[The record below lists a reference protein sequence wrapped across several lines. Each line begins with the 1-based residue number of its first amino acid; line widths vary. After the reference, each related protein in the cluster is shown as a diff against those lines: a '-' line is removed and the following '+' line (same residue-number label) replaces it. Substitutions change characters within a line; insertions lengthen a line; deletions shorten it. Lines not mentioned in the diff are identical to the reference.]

1 MGGAAIEPLSKDYA
15 PKRVVEYRILGPLEV
30 VSDDAPIPLG
40 GPKQR
45 ATLAILLLNANRVVS
60 IDRIAD
66 DLYAGSPPVTAV
78 TQVQRQISDLRKTI
92 GPASGIETRPPG
104 YVLHSTSDSVDLGRF
119 ERLAEEAARSDAS
132 RAAEL
137 LRDALGLWRGTPLAD
152 LVDEPFAASAVGRL
166 EEIRLLALEQR
177 IDADLDLG
185 RHRELVGELEILHA
199 EESSRERF
207 LAQLM
212 LALYRSGRQ
221 ADALATFRRARQLL
235 MDELGIEPVP
245 ALRELEQAI
254 LRQDASLDLAA
265 STRLPSRGDR
275 LRSILAVS
283 TEDSSVDGLVTL
295 AAPLAALQGRDLIL
309 TRAVEDE
316 QDVASAAAAL
326 NVLRQTAAATRVAAF
341 ATRDIAHDV
350 ARLVSSYDVDLVL
363 VNAPPELDG
372 SHLPA
377 ELGALFGSS
386 TADVAVVRPGQ
397 TDSGDGVF
405 VPFGGGKHDWAAA
418 EVGAWLARATGA
430 RLTLVGTSGEP
441 ERGRRDASALL
452 ADASLAVQQVAGVET
467 APLLAERSEDGLLEA
482 IAGARVV
489 VAGIVEQWRRAG
501 IGDSRRALLS
511 RARQTVLLVHRGMRP
526 GGLAPRGAGTRFTW
540 TLEPAPR

>member
-1 MGGAAIEPLSKDYA
+1 VL
-15 PKRVVEYRILGPLEV
+15 EYRILGPLEV
-30 VSDDAPIPLG
+30 VNDDAPIPLG

-45 ATLAILLLNANRVVS
+45 ATLAILLLNANHVVA

-78 TQVQRQISDLRKTI
+78 TQVQRQISDLRKAI

-104 YVLHSTSDSVDLGRF
+104 YVLQTAPDGVDLGRF
-119 ERLAEEAARSDAS
+119 ELLAAEAARSDPS

-137 LRDALGLWRGTPLAD
+137 LRDALALWRGAPLAD

-177 IDADLDLG
+177 IDADLELG
-185 RHRELVGELEILHA
+185 RHRELVGELEVLHS
-199 EESSRERF
+199 EESLRERF

-221 ADALATFRRARQLL
+221 ADALATFRRARQVL
-235 MDELGIEPVP
+235 MDELGIEPGP

-254 LRQDASLDLAA
+254 LRQDAALDLAA
-265 STRLPSRGDR
+265 PAPLPSRGE
-275 LRSILAVS
+275 RSRSVLAVA
-283 TEDSSVDGLVTL
+283 TEEPSVDGLVDL
-295 AAPLAALQGRDLIL
+295 AAPLAALQGRDLIV

-326 NVLRQTAAATRVAAF
+326 NVRRQTAVATRVAAF

-363 VNAPPELDG
+363 VDAPPELDG
-372 SHLPA
+372 KDLPA
-377 ELGALFGSS
+377 GLGALFGSS

-397 TDSGDGVF
+397 TGSGEGVF

-418 EVGAWLARATGA
+418 EVGAWLARATDVQ
-430 RLTLVGTSGEP
+430 LTLVGTSGEQ
-441 ERGRRDASALL
+441 GRRDASTLL
-452 ADASLAVQQVAGVET
+452 ANAALAVQQVAGVET
-467 APLLAERSEDGLLEA
+467 VPLLAERSEDGLLQA

-489 VAGIVEQWRRAG
+489 VTGVAEQWRRSG
-501 IGDSRRALLS
+501 VGESRRALLR
-511 RARQTVLLVHRGMRP
+511 RAPQTVLLVHGGLRP
-526 GGLAPRGAGTRFTW
+526 GGLAPRDSYTRFTW
-540 TLEPAPR
+540 TVESAPPYLQAVSFAPR